1 MALLM
6 VAVVLSL
13 GAVIVKAQDCASLA
27 NVGNCEFYTQCVEE
41 RFQCGT
47 IVPHWNLSIMDIL
60 LPMVTNTVAVSR
72 ISKIVSH
79 LL

>member
-6 VAVVLSL
+6 VAVVLSI
-13 GAVIVKAQDCASLA
+13 GAVIVKTQVCASLA

-47 IVPHWNLSIMDIL
+47 NGYPLAYGDKYCRRLKNKQNCF
-60 LPMVTNTVAVSR
+60 TFAVST
-72 ISKIVSH
+72 
-79 LL
+79 